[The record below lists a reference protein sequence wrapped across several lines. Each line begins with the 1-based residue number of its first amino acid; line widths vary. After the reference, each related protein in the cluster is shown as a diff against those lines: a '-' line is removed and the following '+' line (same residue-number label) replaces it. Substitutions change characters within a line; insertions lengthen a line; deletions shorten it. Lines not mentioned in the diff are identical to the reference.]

1 MTLCHSQRVNI
12 SSCLLKMIGHC
23 YLPQR
28 NFRQLVKYSS
38 LPPAKHSNH
47 LLKTLG
53 KPNLSLLL
61 LIISPKYRL
70 QICILSMRLLGC
82 WVSIH
87 PDTFR
92 PGKKRQPPIKPRKVL
107 TRNDD
112 APKPARKKYCYRGSK
127 KPYKFIPETF
137 KDCQL
142 PANEDTV
149 IGTGTFIIFSFPFL
163 FLFSVLFSFS
173 FNS

>member
-1 MTLCHSQRVNI
+1 
-12 SSCLLKMIGHC
+12 MIGHC

-28 NFRQLVKYSS
+28 NFRQLFFF
-38 LPPAKHSNH
+38 AC
-47 LLKTLG
+47 KTLKSVAQNSRKA
-53 KPNLSLLL
+53 KPVPSFTYYFPKIPAANLN
-61 LIISPKYRL
+61 
-70 QICILSMRLLGC
+70 LSMRLLGC
-82 WVSIH
+82 WVSIN
-87 PDTFR
+87 PVTFR